1 MASENTA
8 PCAIAVRDVRFDWP
22 GGQFGLDVPTFDVL
36 QNESVLLLG
45 QSGSGK
51 STLLSLICGIL
62 APSQGVIQ
70 VAGTDI
76 GALGRA
82 SRDRFR
88 ADHIGIIFQMFN
100 LLPYATALDN
110 ILVPLRFS
118 KARRA
123 RMQSPRQEALALTKA
138 LGLPETLVTGVQA
151 STLSVGQQQ
160 RVAVARAMIG
170 NPKVVIAD
178 EPTSALDSDAQGEFL
193 ELVFRQVQDAEA
205 ALLMVSHDERLADRF
220 DRVIR
225 LDQIASLR
233 RAGGA

>member
-1 MASENTA
+1 MKQDTA
-8 PCAIAVRDVRFDWP
+8 PSAIAMRDVRFDWP
-22 GGQFGLDVPTFDVL
+22 GGQFGLDVPTFDVK
-36 QNESVLLLG
+36 QNETVLLLG

-82 SRDRFR
+82 SRDKFR

-123 RMQSPRQEALALTKA
+123 RVQSPRSEALALTQA
-138 LGLPETLVTGVQA
+138 LGLPDALVIRAQA
-151 STLSVGQQQ
+151 ATLSVGQQQ

-178 EPTSALDSDAQGEFL
+178 EPTAALDSDAQGEFL
-193 ELVFRQVQDAEA
+193 DLVFGQVHEAGA

-220 DRVIR
+220 DRVVR
-225 LDQIASLR
+225 LDQIAQVR
-233 RAGGA
+233 RGEPA

>member
-1 MASENTA
+1 MKQDTA
-8 PCAIAVRDVRFDWP
+8 PSAIAMRDVRFDWP
-22 GGQFGLDVPTFDVL
+22 GGQFGLDVPTFDVK
-36 QNESVLLLG
+36 QNETVLLLG

-62 APSQGVIQ
+62 APSRGVIQ

-82 SRDRFR
+82 GRDKFR

-123 RMQSPRQEALALTKA
+123 RVQSPRSEALALTQA
-138 LGLPETLVTGVQA
+138 LGLPDALVIRAQA
-151 STLSVGQQQ
+151 ATLSVGQQQ

-193 ELVFRQVQDAEA
+193 DLVFGQVHEAGA

-220 DRVIR
+220 DRVVR
-225 LDQIASLR
+225 LDQIAQVR
-233 RAGGA
+233 RGEPA